1 MICSV
6 ALSSQDNDIFN
17 FKKHPGITCQGHP
30 SLYYTVHYCILYLYF
45 KHLHRRFS
53 DLLQKNIP
61 NSFFRLVMMTV
72 GRGTFSAR
80 TGASYLLNKYYVRRK
95 KTYLLWMKDLTNV
108 SKCIILMY
116 FSLLK
121 RHLSFYCIFQMLPFR
136 GFTMVDLSNVSISF
150 TTAIVYVFSGV
161 FFFLLIFLL
170 IMLGISD
177 CHFFNR

>member
-1 MICSV
+1 MAGS
-6 ALSSQDNDIFN
+6 
-17 FKKHPGITCQGHP
+17 PITV
-30 SLYYTVHYCILYLYF
+30 LYCTHFCILYLYF
-45 KHLHRRFS
+45 IHLHRRFS
-53 DLLQKNIP
+53 HLLQKNIP

-80 TGASYLLNKYYVRRK
+80 TGTSYLLNKYYVRRK

>member
-53 DLLQKNIP
+53 DLLQKNIQ

-72 GRGTFSAR
+72 GRGTFSGR
-80 TGASYLLNKYYVRRK
+80 TGTSYLLNKYYVRRK